1 MTAPR
6 SVVITGASRGL
17 GLASAIRLYKQGW
30 RVVAAMRTPD
40 VGLERIRRET
50 GAAPDDTRLVGVR
63 LDLTDPESL
72 KQAGQAI
79 VDAVGAPHAI
89 VHNAGVNA
97 LGFVEETPDD
107 AWMHVF
113 STNLFGP
120 VGLTKALLPSMREA
134 GRGRFVMVCSQG
146 GIWGMPSAAAYSAA
160 KAGLERFAES
170 LAAEIAPFG
179 LGVTVLIAGMFD
191 TDIIDDRAP
200 GYPDYR
206 DWDGVYGTQHGP
218 LDVRGHRALKF
229 ARHPDA
235 FAKAL
240 AKSLDRDKAP
250 FVRRGAGL
258 DARMMMLTGRLL
270 PSRALY
276 QVGRLFLGQPR
287 QGALVA
293 RR

>member
-1 MTAPR
+1 MTEPR

-17 GLASAIRLYKQGW
+17 GLASAIRLYKEGW

-40 VGLERIRRET
+40 VGIERIRRET
-50 GAAPDDTRLVGVR
+50 GAARGDPRLIGVR

-72 KQAGQAI
+72 KQAGEAI
-79 VDAVGAPHAI
+79 VDSVGAPHAV

-97 LGFVEETPDD
+97 LGFVEETPDE
-107 AWMHVF
+107 AWTQVF

-134 GRGRFVMVCSQG
+134 GRGRLVMVASQG
-146 GIWGMPSAAAYSAA
+146 GIWGMPAAAAYSAA

-179 LGVTVLIAGMFD
+179 LGVTVLVAGMFD

-206 DWDGVYGTQHGP
+206 DWDGVYAKQHGP

-229 ARHPDA
+229 ARTPDT

-240 AKSLDRDKAP
+240 AKSLERDKAP
-250 FVRRGAGL
+250 FVRHGVGI
-258 DARMMMLTGRLL
+258 DARMMMLSGRLI
-270 PSRALY
+270 PSRALS
-276 QVGRLFLGQPR
+276 QMGRLFLAQPR

-293 RR
+293 ER